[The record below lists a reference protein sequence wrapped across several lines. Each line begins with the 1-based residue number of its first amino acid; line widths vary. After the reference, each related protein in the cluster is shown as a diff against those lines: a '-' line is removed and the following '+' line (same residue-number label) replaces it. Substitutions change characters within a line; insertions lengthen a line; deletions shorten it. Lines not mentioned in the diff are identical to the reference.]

1 MKKLFCVLAVLVLF
15 AAFFSTAS
23 AQDTCWAAGDING
36 DGIILSVGDLV
47 ETIRIFSCEALL
59 PDSSLYQIDFNAD
72 CVIDTTDLRIYQ
84 SWWIYGP
91 PILPRPFP
99 VPTCCNPALAPYLTA
114 AKGDVNTDGGL
125 TPADVVSMLGCTF
138 TGTGENC
145 SFCQTDLN
153 CDAAISP
160 ADVVQELNYVFNGTA
175 PVGCP

>member
-15 AAFFSTAS
+15 AAFFGAAK
-23 AQDTCWAAGDING
+23 AQDTCYANGDFNG
-36 DGIILSVGDLV
+36 DGQILTVVDMVFG
-47 ETIRIFSCEALL
+47 IRAMVCDTIFSNNN
-59 PDSSLYQIDFNAD
+59 LYIWDLTGD
-72 CVIDTTDLRIYQ
+72 CVIDTADVRIIVDYF
-84 SWWIYGP
+84 IYGSSA
-91 PILPRPFP
+91 LPQPFP

-138 TGTGENC
+138 TETGENC